1 MVWALL
7 GLRCKSMVQST
18 VAWRGSGAV
27 SHKSGVGGSTI
38 PHCVLPKVVEV
49 RVHAHLCFGK
59 LVYIKIIFGKL
70 MVVSFRSGE

>member
-1 MVWALL
+1 MQVDGSVDGGVEGKRSGIA
-7 GLRCKSMVQST
+7 QE
-18 VAWRGSGAV
+18 RGR
-27 SHKSGVGGSTI
+27 GSTI